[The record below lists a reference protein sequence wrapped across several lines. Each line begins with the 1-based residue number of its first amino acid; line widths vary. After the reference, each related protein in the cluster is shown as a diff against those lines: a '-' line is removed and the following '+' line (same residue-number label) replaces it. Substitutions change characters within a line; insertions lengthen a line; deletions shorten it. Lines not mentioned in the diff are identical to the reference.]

1 MLVKGVEVEPVLH
14 AQSLSFG
21 VWVFDLK
28 VALPQMA
35 AGGHGVAKNHSLA
48 HKHYLDAHDAGHWRA
63 PHALAIAHQR
73 GLGVRPNC
81 TAAKE
86 YIQTF
91 IKERSSWSDQM
102 DEALLAVDAG
112 VFAFLLCTSVI
123 HLPG

>member
-1 MLVKGVEVEPVLH
+1 MEVEPVLH
-14 AQSLSFG
+14 SPNLSFS
-21 VWVFDLK
+21 VSVPFFTDFK
-28 VALPQMA
+28 VALPQMT

-48 HKHYLDAHDAGHWRA
+48 HEHYLDAHDAGHWRA
-63 PHALAIAHQR
+63 PHALAAAHQR

-112 VFAFLLCTSVI
+112 VCLPNALHICDTSTS
-123 HLPG
+123 LM

>member
-1 MLVKGVEVEPVLH
+1 MLYTRSPFV
-14 AQSLSFG
+14 A
-21 VWVFDLK
+21 VWVLDLK
-28 VALPQMA
+28 CALPQMT

-48 HKHYLDAHDAGHWRA
+48 HEHYLDAHDAGYWRA

-81 TAAKE
+81 TAAQE

-112 VFAFLLCTSVI
+112 VFVLMLCTSVI
-123 HLPG
+123 HMLV

>member
-1 MLVKGVEVEPVLH
+1 LNLCFALQLCRLVFWVL
-14 AQSLSFG
+14 
-21 VWVFDLK
+21 DLK
-28 VALPQMA
+28 AALPQMT

-48 HKHYLDAHDAGHWRA
+48 HEHYLDAHDAGHWRA

-102 DEALLAVDAG
+102 DEALLAVNAG
-112 VFAFLLCTSVI
+112 VFVSMLCTSVI
-123 HLPG
+123 HLSF